1 MSLVDLFDLAS
12 VQASDVD
19 FALMLVVTGGSCYPS
34 SVAFVDVD
42 VEDAYLVL
50 TLKDS
55 LENFVVEVVIQ
66 CVVAVMQVA
75 AAVDDLEGNFD
86 LKQEINL

>member
-19 FALMLVVTGGSCYPS
+19 FALMLVVTGGSYYPS
-34 SVAFVDVD
+34 SVAFVD

-66 CVVAVMQVA
+66 CVVAVMQVVAVA
-75 AAVDDLEGNFD
+75 AAVDDL
-86 LKQEINL
+86 